1 MKQAHETGGGR
12 TRFGSR
18 TRSEA
23 GGPEENVEPCQ
34 LVRGG
39 VSVAGG
45 RAGYQPDTDA
55 PARSHLEA
63 MCVSCAL
70 APRPAEETST
80 RGCAKPVAVRVLYAC
95 GAAVG
100 GRGVGRRSSL
110 IRRTMRFGARGY
122 CWLAGPFV
130 QEQPC
135 QTHQSNT
142 SNTHAHTHTHAAARW
157 RLVGCQ
163 TRVAH
168 ISLTRYT
175 TAHTSLT
182 LTRDSRASTT
192 HDPRRILLAHCM
204 YVYSFSHLV
213 APAHS

>member
-1 MKQAHETGGGR
+1 MNEAG
-12 TRFGSR
+12 TRNRRRSDEVWFILR

-63 MCVSCAL
+63 MCVSCAPSPP
-70 APRPAEETST
+70 APAEETST

-135 QTHQSNT
+135 QTHIKHIEHPCAHPHAAQLAFGGVPNSRRSHIAHT
-142 SNTHAHTHTHAAARW
+142 LHHRSHLTHAH
-157 RLVGCQ
+157 
-163 TRVAH
+163 
-168 ISLTRYT
+168 S
-175 TAHTSLT
+175 
-182 LTRDSRASTT
+182 
-192 HDPRRILLAHCM
+192 
-204 YVYSFSHLV
+204 
-213 APAHS
+213 